1 LRPEIVFLL
10 EERSAKA
17 MLEALLPRISSGLV
31 QFQFFPFEGKTD
43 LERSLVR
50 RIQAYQNSTA
60 KFVILRD
67 QDSESDCR
75 QLKQR
80 LMRLC
85 NQTGRRQ
92 HCVVRIACRE
102 LESFY
107 LADLKAGAH
116 AFQIKGLERKQ
127 GVSKL
132 RSPDQLG
139 NPKQELKQLTRNG
152 YQPIAGSRAIGE
164 HLDVTNSRSP
174 SFRALIEGIRRLEA
188 ELLGA

>member
-1 LRPEIVFLL
+1 
-10 EERSAKA
+10 

-31 QFQFFPFEGKTD
+31 QFQFFPFEGKTH

-60 KFVILRD
+60 KFIVLRD

-75 QLKQR
+75 EVKQR

-85 NQTGRRQ
+85 DQTGRHQ

-107 LADLKAGAH
+107 LADLKAVAH

-127 GVSKL
+127 TVSKYRL
-132 RSPDQLG
+132 PDQLG
-139 NPKQELKQLTRNG
+139 NPKQELKQLTRNC

-164 HLDVTNSRSP
+164 HLDVLNCRSP